1 MQDYRTCKPDDGRG
15 GFGASRWPK
24 APRKVPFGMLAP
36 RFVRTLGSSTASAAA
51 FPAWARAQN
60 PPETEAEAG
69 FLAGAALARLDA
81 IVRENPPWA
90 GAWRRRLALR
100 AAAASVAR
108 WVECHLPAGTVGRID
123 GRKRGFRNRTD
134 RGLERSAPASNE
146 ANTPSGARRL
156 WPNACTGSDALGPN
170 HAGSAF

>member
-1 MQDYRTCKPDDGRG
+1 
-15 GFGASRWPK
+15 
-24 APRKVPFGMLAP
+24 MLAP
-36 RFVRTLGSSTASAAA
+36 RFVRTLRSLDLPRHRRFRPG
-51 FPAWARAQN
+51 
-60 PPETEAEAG
+60 
-69 FLAGAALARLDA
+69 LARKIRRKPKPGFSPA
-81 IVRENPPWA
+81 QRSPASMRSCVKTHPGP

-100 AAAASVAR
+100 AAAASVGR

-156 WPNACTGSDALGPN
+156 WPNAGTGSDALGPN